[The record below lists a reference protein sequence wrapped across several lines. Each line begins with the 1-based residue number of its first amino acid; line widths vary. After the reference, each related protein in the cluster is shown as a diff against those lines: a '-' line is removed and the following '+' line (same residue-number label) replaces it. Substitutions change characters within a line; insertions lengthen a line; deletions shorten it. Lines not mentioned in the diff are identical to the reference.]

1 MLVKSRPARICDSI
15 RMNLHCRHA
24 RRLVLTLAALAA
36 ACAPP
41 PLPHGLNESPLQLV
55 TELDRDGV
63 FAASA
68 DGQQLA
74 FGRQGLRLLDRASG
88 VTLRLADAAPV
99 ALGWRR
105 DGTRLAVGFVDG
117 QGQGR
122 LAVFDR
128 SGALLSE
135 QQLPGRPLNVT
146 WSSRHDLL
154 VIGYRLQVYSFG
166 ANLSQWLVRVDDQ
179 GSDTVSL
186 GDVTLRPATAARLAP
201 ALPALLQATF
211 SADGDELV
219 YLRLH
224 DPPEFPAYLRLLYRN
239 WQTTGERKLL
249 DLPLQPAVLAWEPSG
264 EAIVVH
270 PDSPT
275 AQRIELWPR
284 PGDASATT
292 TAPPPG
298 ADAGEGGLRLQ
309 RLDDGR
315 YLLATADRLYSGAGL
330 PERPRR
336 GHDDKLWQLRKWR
349 FEGLITA
356 DEFREA
362 RP

>member
-1 MLVKSRPARICDSI
+1 MLVKSSPARICHSA
-15 RMNLHCRHA
+15 RMNLHHRFS
-24 RRLVLTLAALAA
+24 RRLVLVLAALAA
-36 ACAPP
+36 ACAPA
-41 PLPHGLNESPLQLV
+41 PLPPGLNQSPLQLV
-55 TELDRDGV
+55 TELDPDGA

-88 VTLRLADAAPV
+88 VTSRLADAAPV
-99 ALGWRR
+99 VLGWRR
-105 DGTRLAVGFVDG
+105 DGSRLAVGFVDA
-117 QGQGR
+117 QDRGR

-128 SGALLSE
+128 SGTLLSE
-135 QQLPGRPLNVT
+135 QQLPGRPLNVA

-154 VIGYRLQVYSFG
+154 VVGYRLQVYSFG
-166 ANLSQWLVRVDDQ
+166 ANLSQWLVRVGDQ
-179 GSDTVSL
+179 DTATIPL
-186 GDVTLRPATAARLAP
+186 GDVTLKPATARQLAP

-239 WQTTGERKLL
+239 WQASGERKLL

-284 PGDASATT
+284 PGDASAPKA
-292 TAPPPG
+292 APPRG
-298 ADAGEGGLRLQ
+298 AAGAAGLRLQ

-315 YLLATADRLYSGAGL
+315 YLLATKDRLYSGAGL
-330 PERPRR
+330 PERPPG
-336 GHDDKLWQLRKWR
+336 GHDDKLWKLRKWR
-349 FEGLITA
+349 FEGLISA